1 MARKALVVAL
11 ALLAFQQLAFLITWT
26 RQGVVHRAHTRTAC
40 ASTRGPKDVFDD
52 VFQDMEP
59 NAIYTQARVERRE
72 YLMKL
77 ATENPAIINDVFD
90 TMAHEVVS
98 LDAKSWATDAQQ
110 LAAKNASPKRTFLAT
125 LRGSG
130 GGKTRALEEIRWEL
144 LGMEGVLPLAITYNS
159 AMELDAEVELAW
171 SANSNKLNYAMTVV
185 ARLAAV
191 FYGKP
196 LDEILDM
203 LLQRAWSGGLKYPI
217 QLIRAFIRHVVAKL
231 RQSDMEVKTIVILA
245 DEVASAE
252 EQIAPDVTSILRKAV
267 LDESIL
273 PDLQA
278 TVVISSLTLFPP
290 PAIVL
295 ATLFFALLCGQL
307 CVLEYE

>member
-26 RQGVVHRAHTRTAC
+26 RQSVVHRAHTRTAC
-40 ASTRGPKDVFDD
+40 ASTRDPKDLFDD

-59 NAIYTQARVERRE
+59 NAIYTQTRVERRE

-77 ATENPAIINDVFD
+77 ATENLAVAIINDVFD
-90 TMAHEVVS
+90 TMAHEIVS

-110 LAAKNASPKRTFLAT
+110 LAAKNASPKKTFLAT
-125 LRGSG
+125 PRGSG

-144 LGMEGVLPLAITYNS
+144 LGMEGVLPLAITCNS
-159 AMELDAEVELAW
+159 AMSLIRAELKISTNDEI
-171 SANSNKLNYAMTVV
+171 NFAMTVV

-191 FYGKP
+191 FYGMRLP
-196 LDEILDM
+196 SV
-203 LLQRAWSGGLKYPI
+203 RSTLKTADWKSIFASAEDDLPV

-245 DEVASAE
+245 DEVASTE
-252 EQIAPDVTSILRKAV
+252 
-267 LDESIL
+267 
-273 PDLQA
+273 
-278 TVVISSLTLFPP
+278 
-290 PAIVL
+290 
-295 ATLFFALLCGQL
+295 
-307 CVLEYE
+307 

>member
-26 RQGVVHRAHTRTAC
+26 RQGAVHRAHTRTAC
-40 ASTRGPKDVFDD
+40 ASTRDPKDVFDD

-77 ATENPAIINDVFD
+77 ATENLAIINDVFD

-110 LAAKNASPKRTFLAT
+110 LAAKNASPKKTFLAT

-159 AMELDAEVELAW
+159 AMSLIRAELKISTNDEI
-171 SANSNKLNYAMTVV
+171 NFAMTVV

-203 LLQRAWSGGLKYPI
+203 LRQRAWSGGLKYPI

-252 EQIAPDVTSILRKAV
+252 EQIAPAVTAVLHQAV

-273 PDLQA
+273 ADLQA
-278 TVVISSLTLFPP
+278 TVVISSLTLCPP
-290 PAIVL
+290 PAIFLV
-295 ATLFFALLCGQL
+295 TLFFALLCGQL
-307 CVLEYE
+307 CVPE

>member
-1 MARKALVVAL
+1 
-11 ALLAFQQLAFLITWT
+11 
-26 RQGVVHRAHTRTAC
+26 
-40 ASTRGPKDVFDD
+40 
-52 VFQDMEP
+52 
-59 NAIYTQARVERRE
+59 
-72 YLMKL
+72 MKL

-295 ATLFFALLCGQL
+295 ATLFFALLYGQL